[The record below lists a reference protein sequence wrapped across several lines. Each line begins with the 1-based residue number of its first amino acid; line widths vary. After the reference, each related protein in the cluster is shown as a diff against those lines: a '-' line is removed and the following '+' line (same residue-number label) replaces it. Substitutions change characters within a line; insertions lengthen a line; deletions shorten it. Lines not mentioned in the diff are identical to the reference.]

1 MLAAIREDHERRA
14 GADSMLEHAIRIDE
28 EL

>member
-1 MLAAIREDHERRA
+1 MLAAIREDQARRA